1 MTSGSERRNRVRVRE
16 VARAYGPSYATLRRS
31 LESGWFSTAR
41 LEYVEGV
48 AVPAWTVDPVE
59 LAEWYALRAPGDEAT
74 MRALRGLYTADLFSR
89 FLL

>member
-1 MTSGSERRNRVRVRE
+1 MDSGIPRVRVRE
-16 VARAYGPSYATLRRS
+16 VARAYGPSYATLRRA

-48 AVPAWTVDPVE
+48 AVPAWTVVAVE
-59 LAEWYALRAPGDEAT
+59 LADWYALRAPGDEAT
-74 MRALRGLYTADLFSR
+74 MPALRKLYTADMYER